1 MLSSFLG
8 EGSEK
13 KNSAESKKSC
23 IFAELF
29 GHSVACQRVVAQ
41 TDILKNVEPVQGRMH
56 KKRAAELTLRKKN
69 EL

>member
-1 MLSSFLG
+1 V
-8 EGSEK
+8 K

-41 TDILKNVEPVQGRMH
+41 ADILKNVEPVQGRMH
-56 KKRAAELTLRKKN
+56 KKKSRGAHSPQKE
-69 EL
+69 